1 MIIIIIKIKINKQ
14 TNKKNKKNILTNTKV
29 RKIVTTTAQNTKIS
43 PNSPARKPPGDSP
56 PP

>member
-1 MIIIIIKIKINKQ
+1 MNKQ

-29 RKIVTTTAQNTKIS
+29 RKIVTSTAQNIKIS
-43 PNSPARKPPGDSP
+43 PNSPARKPPEVSP